1 MPIKALKKVLPWLG
15 IALLAALL
23 WVWSQN
29 PFGTSLADL
38 EADARQSQQVPG
50 GWASASGT
58 GDHLAAMLF
67 YPEGGERHIF
77 SVYAKNSGL
86 SFGYFFRAGGSM
98 GIIDDHIALFQEDSE
113 QAYLSMNASGVCR
126 AVTAQGE
133 TIPIDSGKPFVL
145 VLPGTEAVLFYD
157 AAGAAVDCYPI

>member
-1 MPIKALKKVLPWLG
+1 
-15 IALLAALL
+15 
-23 WVWSQN
+23 
-29 PFGTSLADL
+29 
-38 EADARQSQQVPG
+38 
-50 GWASASGT
+50 
-58 GDHLAAMLF
+58 
-67 YPEGGERHIF
+67 
-77 SVYAKNSGL
+77 
-86 SFGYFFRAGGSM
+86 M

>member
-38 EADARQSQQVPG
+38 EADARQSQQVPE

-67 YPEGGERHIF
+67 YPEYLLCVCE
-77 SVYAKNSGL
+77 K
-86 SFGYFFRAGGSM
+86 FR
-98 GIIDDHIALFQEDSE
+98 
-113 QAYLSMNASGVCR
+113 
-126 AVTAQGE
+126 
-133 TIPIDSGKPFVL
+133 PFL
-145 VLPGTEAVLFYD
+145 RLLLPGRRFH
-157 AAGAAVDCYPI
+157 GNH